1 MTTEGGIDDTGGMP
15 ESRFCNA
22 CGGRIETGA
31 QFCSACGHRV
41 RPAGAETSSTSTA
54 SASASIPKTAEAAQQ
69 RLVGTP
75 ERVVFRWIL
84 GSSLALGLGSVGPWA
99 TATVL
104 GITVSASGLHGGGW
118 VTLGVAC
125 ASLLLLLNPAW
136 LERAAWLRER
146 RLGVMVGLA
155 ILAVL
160 ICVLNLVGADHSGLE
175 GIVHPGWGLYLSTV
189 AAIGLTVWAWAARGQ
204 RGGVLP
210 DSG

>member
-1 MTTEGGIDDTGGMP
+1 MEGGIDETRGMA
-15 ESRFCNA
+15 EGRFCSA

-31 QFCSACGHRV
+31 QFCSACGHGV
-41 RPAGAETSSTSTA
+41 RPAGADTSSTA
-54 SASASIPKTAEAAQQ
+54 SASTSRTVEAAQQ
-69 RLVGTP
+69 RLIGTP

-118 VTLGVAC
+118 VTLAVAC
-125 ASLLLLLNPAW
+125 AAILLLLNPAW
-136 LERAAWLRER
+136 LEHGAWLRER

-160 ICVLNLVGADHSGLE
+160 ICVLNLVGAERSGLE

-189 AAIGLTVWAWAARGQ
+189 ASIGLAVWAWAARAQ
-204 RGGVLP
+204 RRGALSDGT
-210 DSG
+210 